1 MVYFSGSTWLV
12 FVGRVLFRGP
22 QLICR
27 CGLVLF
33 KYDPMLTTASR
44 TQSIATRILVK
55 LRRLWIPNVLIQFLL
70 RVAVSVHPQCALLVD
85 LALPAEEEDI
95 ADGTLKATEI
105 CWRGRTCF
113 QRPVRDRPFF
123 LLWSS
128 VYLLS
133 GYFKI
138 QHNPAYHLH
147 FSHSPCN
154 KDWHQVFFSPGK
166 STWVSDVA
174 SPAR

>member
-44 TQSIATRILVK
+44 TQSIATRILVT

-123 LLWSS
+123 CCEVRSIYCQDTSKSS
-128 VYLLS
+128 I
-133 GYFKI
+133 I
-138 QHNPAYHLH
+138 QHIIFTFLIHLAIKIDIR
-147 FSHSPCN
+147 F
-154 KDWHQVFFSPGK
+154 FFSPGK